1 MASRKVEL
9 VFAEIPDAIDGIQ
22 RVTAGKTFAEF
33 ESSWL
38 LRLATQ
44 RALEIISE
52 ATRHI
57 PDEVLAPYAD
67 IPWKRIRGIGN
78 VLRHEYHRVAD
89 DAVWVVVVENLEPLK
104 KAIEA
109 IRERSAD

>member
-1 MASRKVEL
+1 MVSREVGPVL
-9 VFAEIPDAIDGIQ
+9 ADILDAIDGIQ
-22 RVTAGKTFAEF
+22 QVTAGKSFAEF
-33 ESSWL
+33 GSSWL

-57 PDEVLAPYAD
+57 PDELLAPHAD

-78 VLRHEYHRVAD
+78 VLRHEHHRVAD
-89 DAVWVVVVENLEPLK
+89 DAVWVVVTDNLAPLRT
-104 KAIEA
+104 AIEA
-109 IRERSAD
+109 IRDRNTE